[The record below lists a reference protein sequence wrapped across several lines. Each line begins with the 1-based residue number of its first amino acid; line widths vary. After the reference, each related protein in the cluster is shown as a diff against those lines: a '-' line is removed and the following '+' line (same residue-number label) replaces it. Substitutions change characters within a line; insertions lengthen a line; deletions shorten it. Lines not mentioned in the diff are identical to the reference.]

1 MANDGTKTQ
10 TQTHVPAWKRLG
22 LKLKYVS
29 EDVGENATATATA
42 TTAAAAAA
50 AVPADSI
57 EETKGTDADKKKDKK
72 KRKKNESEDGDGS
85 HAAAATGTEE
95 TGNNKKRRL
104 ENGVAAG
111 VSPGEGKHDQKQK
124 LQEDNAAATPQR
136 KSVSFTPDTKDGE
149 GDGKTQTQSGDKEQQ
164 NGDEEEMD
172 EEERKKE
179 EIRQKKR
186 EKKRKKRQEAKARQ
200 QAAQSNNSNAA
211 TSVDDSPILSYLTH
225 FYEDRSSWKFQ
236 KNRESHLLKHALSLE
251 RVPKR
256 FNTPLLVY
264 LQGLRSEGARQRL
277 REAAEEVISTDGD
290 QWTLGVTNIEND
302 GDGNGESEQN
312 DSSLPASGT
321 SGEKYREAVEA
332 FRAKLTAGDK
342 DLENGSTLEGA
353 DADTQKRLERRQ
365 RAELILWAINGKL
378 GSSSSPIETKATSP
392 KVETSS
398 AKADGKNVGNNNDN
412 NKKNTP
418 TTAPKK
424 KRKNRTAVVE
434 ISSSSSESDSDS
446 DD

>member
-22 LKLKYVS
+22 LKLKYAS
-29 EDVGENATATATA
+29 EDVGENATATAD
-42 TTAAAAAA
+42 TTAAAAA
-50 AVPADSI
+50 PADSI
-57 EETKGTDADKKKDKK
+57 EEAKGADTDKKKDKK
-72 KRKKNESEDGDGS
+72 KRKKNASEDGEGS
-85 HAAAATGTEE
+85 HAAATGTEE

-111 VSPGEGKHDQKQK
+111 VSPGEEKQEQKQE
-124 LQEDNAAATPQR
+124 LHGNNAAATPQR
-136 KSVSFTPDTKDGE
+136 KSVSFTPDTKDGD
-149 GDGKTQTQSGDKEQQ
+149 GDGKAQSGDKEQQ
-164 NGDEEEMD
+164 NGDEDMD

-200 QAAQSNNSNAA
+200 QSSQNNSNAA
-211 TSVDDSPILSYLTH
+211 TSVDDSPILSYLTR

-251 RVPKR
+251 RVPVR

-264 LQGLRSEGARQRL
+264 LQGLRSEGAKQRL
-277 REAAEEVISTDGD
+277 RQAAEEVVSADDD
-290 QWTLGVTNIEND
+290 QWKLEVANIDDDDDDN
-302 GDGNGESEQN
+302 GHGESEQN
-312 DSSLPASGT
+312 NNNSPTSGT

-332 FRAKLTAGDK
+332 FRARLAAGDK

-365 RAELILWAINGKL
+365 RAELILWAINGKA
-378 GSSSSPIETKATSP
+378 SSPTETKATSP
-392 KVETSS
+392 KVENSS
-398 AKADGKNVGNNNDN
+398 AKADGKNVKNND

-434 ISSSSSESDSDS
+434 ISSSSSDSDSDS
-446 DD
+446 DS